1 MHLLLKNEET
11 ELDLERNKRLL
22 RQGREQVGMTDLVIT
37 FLVSLFFLL

>member
-22 RQGREQVGMTDLVIT
+22 WQGREQVGMTDLVIT